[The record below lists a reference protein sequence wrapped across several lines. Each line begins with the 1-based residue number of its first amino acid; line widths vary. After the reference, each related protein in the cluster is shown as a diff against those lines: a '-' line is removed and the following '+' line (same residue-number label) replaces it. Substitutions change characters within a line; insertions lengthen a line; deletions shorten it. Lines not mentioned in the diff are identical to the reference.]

1 MASQYNLNEALDAL
15 VTLTDR
21 SQKLVHAEQQKKF
34 LELSNKPSLA
44 LYTGC
49 PEQFVP
55 DQIKNQRLQPF
66 CPPGTGVNPDPPRGK
81 KINPQ
86 SRKQKRPNQGS
97 RGPFPRKGNQQAKKN
112 QEDFG
117 TVESLNF
124 FKGLCNIEDSLL
136 VVFNKLSNV
145 HYVSGIVD
153 LSSYTLTKSET
164 SVLSKGL
171 GFCPTPGAPDIGNI
185 IQDLDVFKRKTK
197 LNLFFSESNQD
208 SRGHNTPPG
217 VPFEHKFLKLKSTFN
232 PVGPFQ
238 LETMFHSIEQDL
250 HRLKHRQPR
259 KKNLTK
265 EEYKSIKSLRNHPDI
280 IIKPAD
286 KGSAIVILD
295 KQYYINEGERQLHNN
310 HFYEETET
318 DLTGE
323 VIHRVNLYVNNMLQ
337 RGQISQ
343 NTSKYLTTDID
354 RKQQFY
360 LLPEIHKDINNPPGR
375 PIVSGS
381 GGTHRQNIPVCGPF
395 HRITSTTV

>member
-1 MASQYNLNEALDAL
+1 MN
-15 VTLTDR
+15 
-21 SQKLVHAEQQKKF
+21 
-34 LELSNKPSLA
+34 
-44 LYTGC
+44 
-49 PEQFVP
+49 
-55 DQIKNQRLQPF
+55 
-66 CPPGTGVNPDPPRGK
+66 
-81 KINPQ
+81 
-86 SRKQKRPNQGS
+86 
-97 RGPFPRKGNQQAKKN
+97 
-112 QEDFG
+112 
-117 TVESLNF
+117 
-124 FKGLCNIEDSLL
+124 
-136 VVFNKLSNV
+136 
-145 HYVSGIVD
+145 GIVN

-185 IQDLDVFKRKTK
+185 IQDLDVFKRKTR
-197 LNLFFSESNQD
+197 LNLFFSGSNQD
-208 SRGHNTPPG
+208 SMEQNTQSG

-238 LETMFHSIEQDL
+238 LETMFYSIEQDL
-250 HRLKHRQPR
+250 HRLKYRQPR

-265 EEYKSIKSLRNHPDI
+265 EEYKSIKSLRNNPDI

-343 NTSKYLTTDID
+343 NTSNYLTTDID
-354 RKQQFY
+354 RTQHFY
-360 LLPEIHKDINNPPGR
+360 LLPKIHKDINNPSGR

-381 GGTHRQNIPVCGPF
+381 GGPTEKISQLVDHFIGPLVPLSESYIRDSTHMINILSELNMLPDMILCTLDITSLYTNIPHNESIQSIKEF
-395 HRITSTTV
+395 